1 MAEFTPTRSLAIA
14 LAEERRTMREGYAF
28 LDEKCLLLAG
38 EMLREVRQWQQRS
51 QAFRAAWR
59 EVQQALR
66 AAIAR
71 HGLQGL
77 QLYPARPLA
86 AGLTYERRTLLGVA
100 MQSATLERGG
110 ATAASTTTSTTTA
123 TTAST
128 TTTTAASTPIE
139 PAANPSP
146 EAEACRRAFAALL
159 PQLVVLAALSGDLAR
174 LHAEYKRTVR
184 RVRALQDVL
193 LPEVERTLADIEA
206 SLEELEQ
213 DEAAVL
219 RRMARTA
226 SPAF

>member
-51 QAFRAAWR
+51 QAFRTAWR

-71 HGLQGL
+71 HGLHGL

-86 AGLTYERRTLLGVA
+86 VELTCERRTLLGVA
-100 MQSATLERGG
+100 MQSAALERGG
-110 ATAASTTTSTTTA
+110 ANLASN
-123 TTAST
+123 
-128 TTTTAASTPIE
+128 AASTPIE

-146 EAEACRRAFAALL
+146 E
-159 PQLVVLAALSGDLAR
+159 
-174 LHAEYKRTVR
+174 R

-219 RRMARTA
+219 RRIATGANATRA
-226 SPAF
+226 G

>member
-51 QAFRAAWR
+51 QAFRMAWR
-59 EVQQALR
+59 EVQLALR

-77 QLYPARPLA
+77 QLYPARTLVA
-86 AGLTYERRTLLGVA
+86 ELTCQRRTLLGVA
-100 MQSATLERGG
+100 MQSATLDLGG
-110 ATAASTTTSTTTA
+110 PTAATGS
-123 TTAST
+123 
-128 TTTTAASTPIE
+128 ASTPTE

-146 EAEACRRAFAALL
+146 EAEVCRRAFAALL
-159 PQLVVLAALSGDLAR
+159 PQIVALAALSGDLAR

-206 SLEELEQ
+206 SLDELEQ

-219 RRMARTA
+219 RRIANGA
-226 SPAF
+226 SATRAG